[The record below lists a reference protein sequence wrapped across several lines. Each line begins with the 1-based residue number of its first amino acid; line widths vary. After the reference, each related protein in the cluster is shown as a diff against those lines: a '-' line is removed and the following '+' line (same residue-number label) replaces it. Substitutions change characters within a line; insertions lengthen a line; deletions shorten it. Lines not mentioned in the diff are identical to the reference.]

1 MLRLKLS
8 APYEQVYVY
17 ISLENPS
24 TGQKLTIDAKVD
36 TGAAVSI
43 VPKSVVNELGLP
55 SLGNCCFTMADG
67 TPLMTEA
74 QMCRLSFSDEDTID
88 TPIYVCNS
96 ESGVALLGMDV
107 LRLCN
112 FAQWHEWSD
121 DEHSVYFEME
131 LVGEEVV
138 EMME

>member
-36 TGAAVSI
+36 TGAAVS
-43 VPKSVVNELGLP
+43 
-55 SLGNCCFTMADG
+55 
-67 TPLMTEA
+67 
-74 QMCRLSFSDEDTID
+74 
-88 TPIYVCNS
+88 
-96 ESGVALLGMDV
+96 
-107 LRLCN
+107 
-112 FAQWHEWSD
+112 D

-131 LVGEEVV
+131 LISEEL
-138 EMME
+138 MLTI

>member
-1 MLRLKLS
+1 MLRLKLN

-17 ISLENPS
+17 ISLENPL
-24 TGQKLTIDAKVD
+24 TGQKRTIDAKID
-36 TGAAVSI
+36 TGAAVTVI
-43 VPKSVVNELGLP
+43 PKSVIEGLELP
-55 SLGNCCFTMADG
+55 SLGNCSFTMVDG
-67 TPLMTEA
+67 TPLEMEA

-88 TPIYVCNS
+88 TLIYVCNS

-112 FAQWHEWSD
+112 FAQWHEWSC

-131 LVGEEVV
+131 LTSEDV
-138 EMME
+138 M